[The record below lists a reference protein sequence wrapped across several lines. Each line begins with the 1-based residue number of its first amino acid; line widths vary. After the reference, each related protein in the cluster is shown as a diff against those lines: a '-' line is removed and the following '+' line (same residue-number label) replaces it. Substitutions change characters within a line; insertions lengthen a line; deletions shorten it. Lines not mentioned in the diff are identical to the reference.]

1 MKHLLLAFCSV
12 FIMTA
17 CGGGGG
23 GSTTPPATEEPAPVV
38 VNDQTTDEE
47 PAAAITLSRINAVDS
62 VSGSEVIT
70 SNAESSSDIV
80 VPNGFDLE
88 TEQVFNVGVNHPHSD
103 TDAYLSV
110 CTDYAIKADQTFDI
124 NYDSCLMRTSLEF
137 QTFESEIAVTND
149 VTTLVAA
156 LWFMDTSLDPIYVEW
171 VLADIVN

>member
-38 VNDQTTDEE
+38 VNDQTPDEE
-47 PAAAITLSRINAVDS
+47 PAATITLSRIDAVDS
-62 VSGSEVIT
+62 VSGSEVVT

-80 VPNGFDLE
+80 VPDGFDLE
-88 TEQVFNVGVNHPHSD
+88 TEQVFNVEVNHPHSG
-103 TDAYLSV
+103 TNAYLSV
-110 CTDYAIKADQTFDI
+110 CTDYAVKADQTFDI

-171 VLADIVN
+171 VLADIVD